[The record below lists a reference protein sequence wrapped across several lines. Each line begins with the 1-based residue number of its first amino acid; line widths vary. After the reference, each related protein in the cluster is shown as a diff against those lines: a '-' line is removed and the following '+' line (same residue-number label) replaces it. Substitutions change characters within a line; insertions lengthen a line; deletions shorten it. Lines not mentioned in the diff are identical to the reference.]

1 MKSYLS
7 STAMLVQ
14 PSHLPLSHNNYAGFL
29 ADHISRT
36 FLMLAN
42 DNFTKT
48 NYKVIVTNTVLT
60 SP

>member
-1 MKSYLS
+1 
-7 STAMLVQ
+7 MLVQ
-14 PSHLPLSHNNYAGFL
+14 PSHLPLSHNNYTGFL
-29 ADHISRT
+29 ADHMNRT